1 MRDEGH
7 RALKR
12 WERARQLA
20 GIEAEPVLR
29 GPLADCRIR
38 LADGRMETLPVHVIA
53 VYAGD
58 FAFVKAA
65 NEPVPAGLPGP
76 EWMVR
81 GGISWETFFAET
93 VRHYRAGVPVSA
105 PMSPVR
111 KLPGELL
118 ARLQSLPNSALPE
131 VFAKL
136 RETGLLPAWPVLAR
150 ETCPPG
156 LPWEDM
162 RARFQDF
169 ALPAGRSPKDNP
181 PR

>member
-1 MRDEGH
+1 MQDEGH

-12 WERARQLA
+12 WERARQMA
-20 GIEAEPVLR
+20 GIRSEPELS
-29 GPLADCRIR
+29 GPIAHCRIR
-38 LADGRMETLPVHVIA
+38 GVAGSPETIQVHVIA
-53 VYAGD
+53 LFAGD
-58 FAFVKAA
+58 FAFVKALR
-65 NEPVPAGLPGP
+65 EPAPEGVPGP

-81 GGISWETFFAET
+81 GGLDWERFLRDV
-93 VRHYRAGVPVSA
+93 VRHYRAGLRVPVPLA
-105 PMSPVR
+105 PLR

-118 ARLQSLPNSALPE
+118 DRMHALPDRSLPE
-131 VFAKL
+131 VFSKL
-136 RETGLLPAWPVLAR
+136 RETGLLPFWPVLAR

-169 ALPAGRSPKDNP
+169 AGPGPRAATDNP